1 MAIEVSPR
9 VRKIPERQ
17 CIGCSAHRPKSE
29 LIRIVRDPNGEIS
42 LDATGKKPGR
52 GAYICKASACL
63 AKAKKSRRL
72 EKNLSVRIPDEV
84 YERLE
89 RELDCDER

>member
-1 MAIEVSPR
+1 MANGSSTGIKKV
-9 VRKIPERQ
+9 PERQ
-17 CIGCSAHRPKSE
+17 CIGCASHRPKAE
-29 LIRIVRDPNGEIS
+29 MIRIVRGPGGELS

-52 GAYICKASACL
+52 GAYICRNSACL

-72 EKNLSVRIPDEV
+72 EKNLSVPITDEV

-89 RELDCDER
+89 RELDGNEQ